1 MAEQA
6 NLITD
11 VAGIR
16 VGNAI
21 DARVATG
28 VTVILL
34 DAPNVASGVVRGG
47 APGGRDTALLEP
59 EMTVPGVDAVVLSG
73 GSLFGLDAAGGVVN
87 CLRERGIGFKIG
99 SATIPV
105 ASQAITF
112 DLLNGG
118 DKSWGRKPPYWD
130 LGWAAAETASAITLS
145 TGHAG
150 RRLWRDDRHS

>member
-34 DAPNVASGVVRGG
+34 DAPNVASGVVRG
-47 APGGRDTALLEP
+47 ARREGGTP
-59 EMTVPGVDAVVLSG
+59 H
-73 GSLFGLDAAGGVVN
+73 
-87 CLRERGIGFKIG
+87 CL
-99 SATIPV
+99 
-105 ASQAITF
+105 
-112 DLLNGG
+112 N
-118 DKSWGRKPPYWD
+118 RK
-130 LGWAAAETASAITLS
+130 
-145 TGHAG
+145 
-150 RRLWRDDRHS
+150 